1 VAIALIVKNKISDR
15 LDRIMSATAEA
26 FPREKR
32 DRNRKP
38 DEARAPDLPLELFEA
53 YFSCRR
59 NKRNSPS
66 ALEFEVHFER
76 EIWRLHDEIKSG
88 TYRPGKCIAFIVE
101 EPVKREVFAS
111 GFRDRVVHHWL
122 IERLNPLFEQYFI
135 RDSYACRPNKGNLYG
150 IYRVARGLNALR
162 FPSGQEGY
170 VLKLDIRGF
179 FMHINRHILYQKLEA
194 FIHKF
199 YNHSDRDRVLSIS
212 HQIIFHQPAANC
224 EIRGSRSDWY
234 GLPHDKS
241 LFYAPPDCGLPIGNL
256 SSQVFANFYLHE
268 FDVFVRD
275 TLRVAH
281 YGRYVDDFVLLHPD
295 RAYLNSLI
303 PRIEHY
309 LKTELG
315 LTLHPKKRY
324 LQHYGKGVTFLGVHI
339 KPGRIGVA
347 PRLKT
352 QFYAALHRINA
363 YLRQKRPLTR
373 AQQTYVISCVNSYL
387 GLMRWFHTF
396 RLRRKCLTQVL
407 NARWLEH
414 LQMPRNRKK
423 IRWRVDSPYHRLGRV
438 NRKRGKKAA
447 RARVGRMVRVQ
458 AMKTAVCDAHRL

>member
-1 VAIALIVKNKISDR
+1 
-15 LDRIMSATAEA
+15 MSATADA

-32 DRNRKP
+32 ERNRKP

-53 YFSCRR
+53 YYSCRR
-59 NKRNSPS
+59 NKRNTPS

-122 IERLNPLFEQYFI
+122 IERLNPLFEKLFI
-135 RDSYACRPNKGNLYG
+135 QNSFACRPGKGTLYG
-150 IYRVARGLNALR
+150 VRRIARGLNSFR
-162 FPSGQEGY
+162 FPADQEGF

-199 YNHSDRDRVLSIS
+199 YNRSDRDRVLSIS
-212 HQIIFHQPAANC
+212 HQIIFHQPAVNC
-224 EIRGSRSDWY
+224 EIRGSRKDWQ

-268 FDVFVRD
+268 FDVFVHNE
-275 TLRVAH
+275 LQIEH
-281 YGRYVDDFVLLHPD
+281 YGRYVDDFVLMHRD
-295 RAYLNSLI
+295 RVYLNSLV
-303 PRIEHY
+303 PRIEEY
-309 LKTELG
+309 LKNELV

-324 LQHYGKGVTFLGVHI
+324 MQHYAKGVTFLGVQV
-339 KPGRIGVA
+339 KPGRMCVA
-347 PRLKT
+347 ARMKS
-352 QFYAALHRINA
+352 QFYLALHKINA
-363 YLRQKRPLTR
+363 LLRQKEPLTR
-373 AQQTYVISCVNSYL
+373 EQKVYIISCINSYL

-407 NARWLEH
+407 DPAWQEQLLIPKNY
-414 LQMPRNRKK
+414 KK
-423 IRWRVDSPYHRLGRV
+423 VRLK
-438 NRKRGKKAA
+438 KRP
-447 RARVGRMVRVQ
+447 
-458 AMKTAVCDAHRL
+458 TNY